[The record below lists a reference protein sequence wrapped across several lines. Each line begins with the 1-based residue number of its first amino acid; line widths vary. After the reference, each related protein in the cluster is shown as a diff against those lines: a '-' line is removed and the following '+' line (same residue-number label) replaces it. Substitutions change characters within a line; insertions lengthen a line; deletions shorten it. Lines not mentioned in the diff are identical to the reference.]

1 MGLISDNA
9 AGSRVIK
16 KSKDKDSINR
26 KELTMRTQPESSN
39 NKDQLLVN
47 SWKQYFDKLIDY
59 CIEKSAS
66 TDKSRG
72 QFISDYVGLFV
83 WRQLVAVYPCEYLDS
98 LIGDDEMVDITKV
111 LNAVGEVGTRIG
123 ALAYVLAVRLQAIL
137 DDGTVTRDIRQIVTY
152 PSGLRESVENNPEQ
166 IPVSRCYI
174 RYLKADPFVFYH
186 FLEPY
191 LSDEARC

>member
-1 MGLISDNA
+1 
-9 AGSRVIK
+9 
-16 KSKDKDSINR
+16 
-26 KELTMRTQPESSN
+26 MRTKAESFN
-39 NKDQLLVN
+39 NKQYIE
-47 SWKQYFDKLIDY
+47 SWKRYIDKLIDY

-83 WRQLVAVYPCEYLDS
+83 WRELEKIYSRKYLDS
-98 LIGDDEMVDITKV
+98 LGGDCQMIDITNV
-111 LNAVGEVGTRIG
+111 LNAVGEVGIRIG

-174 RYLKADPFVFYH
+174 RYLQADPFVFYH

-191 LSDEARC
+191 MHGEERC